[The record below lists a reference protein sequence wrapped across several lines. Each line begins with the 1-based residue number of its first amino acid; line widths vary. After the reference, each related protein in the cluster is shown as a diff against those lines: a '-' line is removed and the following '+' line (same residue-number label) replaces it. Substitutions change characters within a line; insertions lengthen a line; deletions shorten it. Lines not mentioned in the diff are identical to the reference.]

1 MKSVIRELSVKVRTG
16 IRKFS
21 KGQWST
27 SGLVRVRK
35 VTISGPEGQGM
46 GETTEHR
53 KSIRQDY
60 MAEAVP
66 SVK

>member
-1 MKSVIRELSVKVRTG
+1 MKCVIRELSVKVQTG

-27 SGLVRVRK
+27 SGLVRVRN

-46 GETTEHR
+46 GEATEHSR
-53 KSIRQDY
+53 
-60 MAEAVP
+60 V
-66 SVK
+66 